1 MLRNAQRRRVWNWES
16 VVRRLLCVSEW
27 VFVSLKRFYGW
38 ESEERDKRHRQIQS
52 EASRTRLITTCCIHV
67 FFDCFFS
74 YVRMKCVSN
83 TANTR
88 TSLWNLVWFKIHN
101 HVEVQFVNSW
111 LLLFVSGP
119 SDPKHRYLKSKTGPL
134 IWIQRLFFR
143 RVWDKIIIC
152 MLWVFTHK
160 KEVKRLY

>member
-38 ESEERDKRHRQIQS
+38 ESEERDKSHRQIQS

-67 FFDCFFS
+67 FFDWFLLT
-74 YVRMKCVSN
+74 YE
-83 TANTR
+83 
-88 TSLWNLVWFKIHN
+88 WNVCQTLQTLGLHN

-134 IWIQRLFFR
+134 IWIRRLFFR
-143 RVWDKIIIC
+143 RVWDNIIIC